1 MVTKGEAWGKQRDK
15 LGDWYK
21 HINTTIYEIYN
32 QQGSTAQYKKLYS
45 IFFSKLYG
53 KRI

>member
-1 MVTKGEAWGKQRDK
+1 MVTKGEAWMRKRDK

-21 HINTTIYEIYN
+21 HINTVYEIDN
-32 QQGSTAQYKKLYS
+32 QQGSTVQYKQLYS